1 MLIPCSHYFVHISYI
16 YSVDLDSRQV
26 SLTMPPQTNARGL
39 AQSNS
44 TATEESFL
52 KLIESELGKVEKFT
66 LEKVTDLRQKIAS
79 VEQAIGSDTSET
91 SSVSKEVLVEKADD
105 IAGDFL
111 TLEKYVNINFMVCK
125 QDLRTASDDS

>member
-1 MLIPCSHYFVHISYI
+1 
-16 YSVDLDSRQV
+16 
-26 SLTMPPQTNARGL
+26 MPPQTNARGL

-111 TLEKYVNINFMVCK
+111 TLEKYVNINFMVCN
-125 QDLRTASDDS
+125 